1 MALLKNFEIPGTG
14 VVVDNAYH
22 VVVNVRTEKRLLD
35 IAAPPDPSRE
45 DGLTDANRGPD
56 VNWRAGYI
64 GWIAILV
71 YASQTARQNGNQVIG
86 AFGNSP
92 TEAGVNGLY
101 TDGTA
106 SDIKFMIDTSSSD
119 SILTQAYN
127 HLKST
132 DYYTG
137 ATEV

>member
-1 MALLKNFEIPGTG
+1 MALLRDFEIPGTG

-22 VVVNVRTEKRLLD
+22 LITNVKTEKRLQD
-35 IAAPPDPSRE
+35 IAPPPDSSRE
-45 DGLTDANRGPD
+45 DGLTDGDRGPE
-56 VNWRAGYI
+56 VYWRAGYI
-64 GWIAILV
+64 GWISILV
-71 YASQTARQNGNQVIG
+71 YASQEARQNGKQAIG

-92 TEAGVNGLY
+92 TEVGVNGLY
-101 TDGTA
+101 TDGT
-106 SDIKFMIDTSSSD
+106 SFDIKFMIDPDSSD